1 MLHRLGRQQHQPR
14 HPLLLPLR
22 SVVHR
27 SELLL
32 RRLLHLLLLR
42 RLVLHRLVRQQPP
55 HLRPLLHL
63 ALHRLVRQQR
73 QLLHP
78 LLLLLRL
85 HSVLHRSELPLR
97 RPLHLLLLHLRQL
110 RSVVALVGQ
119 VAEASVISVAH
130 RGGDQPRLVPQRRR
144 STSRRLVLASRR
156 E

>member
-27 SELLL
+27 SEVLL

-42 RLVLHRLVRQQPP
+42 HSVLHHLVRQQPP
-55 HLRPLLHL
+55 HLRPRLHL
-63 ALHRLVRQQR
+63 VLHHLVRQQR
-73 QLLHP
+73 QPLHP
-78 LLLLLRL
+78 LLLLRL